1 MKLEKPKKQA
11 KIMRNRYVF
20 AALFA
25 ALIAVSGFF
34 VVPLAGG
41 VPVVLRNL
49 FVVLAGT
56 VLGSFYGG
64 LAALIFLAAGVLGIP
79 VFVISGGPG
88 AFLTVLGGYLIG
100 YFIGSLCAGLI
111 CGLPK
116 IKDKKI
122 KAVGLAKICI
132 ASFAGFALIL
142 LSGALYMM
150 YLNSMTF
157 KAAMIAGVYPFIPGD
172 LLKLALAIPLALKL
186 RPIAARYINPD
197 E

>member
-1 MKLEKPKKQA
+1 
-11 KIMRNRYVF
+11 
-20 AALFA
+20 
-25 ALIAVSGFF
+25 
-34 VVPLAGG
+34 
-41 VPVVLRNL
+41 
-49 FVVLAGT
+49 
-56 VLGSFYGG
+56 
-64 LAALIFLAAGVLGIP
+64 LGIP

-88 AFLTVLGGYLIG
+88 VFLTVLGGYLIG

-116 IKDKKI
+116 INEKKTI
-122 KAVGLAKICI
+122 GIGLAKICI
-132 ASFAGFALIL
+132 ASFAGFTLIL

-186 RPIAARYINPD
+186 RPIAARYTNPD